1 MEVPPGGGFV
11 KQIIVDGFIEVGKGG
26 LSGRCWSRG
35 ITVLGCD
42 AETSY
47 MTPGRWCEGRSG
59 DGGQER
65 SCRRGAR
72 NAA

>member
-11 KQIIVDGFIEVGKGG
+11 KQIIVGGFIEVGKCG

-35 ITVLGCD
+35 ITVLGDD

-47 MTPGRWCEGRSG
+47 VSPRRWCEGRNG
-59 DGGQER
+59 GVGQER
-65 SCRRGAR
+65 SCCQGAR